1 MQTKGIQMPR
11 ECVPGASVPCKISNV
26 RQIPV
31 PINPEFYKCMTLFPK
46 FNVCVFGKVPIN
58 LMTSGVYS

>member
-1 MQTKGIQMPR
+1 MSR
-11 ECVPGASVPCKISNV
+11 EYVPGASVPYKVSNV
-26 RQIPV
+26 RQV
-31 PINPEFYKCMTLFPK
+31 PTPTNLEFHKCMTLLPK

>member
-1 MQTKGIQMPR
+1 MQTERIQMPR
-11 ECVPGASVPCKISNV
+11 DCVPGTCVSCKVASV

-31 PINPEFYKCMTLFPK
+31 LINLEFSKCMTLLPK

-58 LMTSGVYS
+58 PPTSAIYS